1 MKKTAPKYLD
11 RIIRC
16 DCVEGMRR
24 LPDGCIDMTLTS
36 PPYGEIRRYGDHPFD
51 LAKFRAVAE
60 ELFRLTKPGGVV
72 VWVVR
77 EQAPRGKGET
87 GDSSRQRLYFQE
99 VGYRLHHTMV
109 MDRKGCRWPGR
120 NRYGQPLEFAF
131 ILSKGKPKSVHL
143 IRDRENRHA
152 GKVNNFIKRTADGRI
167 EPAGEA
173 QIIGALGVRGAVWS
187 YAVGRNVS
195 TKDHYALK
203 GHPAL
208 MPEKMALEHIVSWSR
223 PGDLVF
229 DPFCGAATTCKMAL
243 LGHRRYLGFEV
254 HEPYY
259 ELAQRRMRDAQAEY
273 RRRLDSWLVGA

>member
-16 DCVEGMRR
+16 DCVDGMRR

-36 PPYGEIRRYGDHPFD
+36 PPYGEIRTYGGQAFD
-51 LAKFRAVAE
+51 FTKFRAVAE

-99 VGYRLHHTMV
+99 VGFRLHHTMV
-109 MDRKGCRWPGR
+109 MDRIGCRWPGR
-120 NRYGQPLEFAF
+120 NRYGHPLEYAI
-131 ILSKGKPKSVHL
+131 ILSKGKPKTL
-143 IRDRENRHA
+143 QLLRDRPNRHA
-152 GKVNNFIKRTADGRI
+152 GKTQAFTKRRTDGFL
-167 EPAGEA
+167 EKAGGAKTVPAF
-173 QIIGALGVRGAVWS
+173 GVRGAVWS

-223 PGDLVF
+223 PGELIL

-243 LGHRRYLGFEV
+243 LNHRRHLGFEV

-259 ELAQRRMRDAQAEY
+259 HLALRRMRDAQAEY
-273 RRRLDSWLVGA
+273 RRRMDSWLVGA

>member
-1 MKKTAPKYLD
+1 MKNTPPKYLD
-11 RIIRC
+11 RIILG
-16 DCVEGMRR
+16 DCIERMRR
-24 LPDGCIDMTLTS
+24 MPDGCIDMTLTS
-36 PPYGEIRRYGDHPFD
+36 PPYGEIRRYGDHPFGFE
-51 LAKFRAVAE
+51 KFQAVAR
-60 ELFRLTKPGGVV
+60 ELFRLTKRGGVV

-99 VGYRLHHTMV
+99 VGFVLHHTMV

-152 GKVNNFIKRTADGRI
+152 GKVGTFTRRSKEGGN
-167 EPAGEA
+167 EPAGKP
-173 QIIGALGVRGAVWS
+173 QVVPMLGVRGAVWS

-195 TKDHYALK
+195 TKDHYALQT
-203 GHPAL
+203 HPAL

-223 PGDLVF
+223 PGDLIF

-243 LGHRRYLGFEV
+243 LSHRRFLGFEV
-254 HEPYY
+254 HEPYH
-259 ELAQRRMRDAQAEY
+259 ELALRRMRDAQAEY
-273 RRRLDSWLVGA
+273 RRRLDAWLVGA

>member
-11 RIIRC
+11 RIILA

-24 LPDGCIDMTLTS
+24 LSGDCIDMTLTS
-36 PPYGEIRRYGDHPFD
+36 PPYGEIRRYGDHPFGFE
-51 LAKFRAVAE
+51 KFQAVAG
-60 ELFRLTKPGGVV
+60 ELFRVTKPGGVV

-99 VGYRLHHTMV
+99 VGFVLHHTMV

-131 ILSKGKPKSVHL
+131 ILSKGRPKSVHL

-152 GKVNNFIKRTADGRI
+152 GKVNNFIKRTVDGRI
-167 EPAGEA
+167 VPAGKP
-173 QIIGALGVRGAVWS
+173 QVVPTLGVRGAVWS

-195 TKDHYALK
+195 TKDHYALV
-203 GHPAL
+203 GHSAI
-208 MPEKMALEHIVSWSR
+208 MPEKMARDHIVSWSR
-223 PGDLVF
+223 PGDLIF
-229 DPFCGAATTCKMAL
+229 DPFCGAATTCKIAL
-243 LGHRRYLGFEV
+243 LNHRRFLGFEV

-259 ELAQRRMRDAQAEY
+259 ELALRRMREAQEEY
-273 RRRLDSWLVGA
+273 RRRLDAWLVGA

>member
-11 RIIRC
+11 RIILG

-24 LPDGCIDMTLTS
+24 LPGDCIDMTLTS
-36 PPYGEIRRYGDHPFD
+36 PPYGEIRRYGDHPFGFE
-51 LAKFRAVAE
+51 KFQAIAG
-60 ELFRLTKPGGVV
+60 ELFRVMKPGGVV

-87 GDSSRQRLYFQE
+87 GDGSRQRLYFQE
-99 VGYRLHHTMV
+99 VGFQLHHTMV

-131 ILSKGKPKSVHL
+131 ILSKGRPKSVHL

-152 GKVNNFIKRTADGRI
+152 GKVNNFIKRTVDGRI
-167 EPAGEA
+167 EPAGKP
-173 QIIGALGVRGAVWS
+173 QVVGALGVRGAVWS

-195 TKDHYALK
+195 TKDHYALD
-203 GHPAL
+203 GHSAII
-208 MPEKMALEHIVSWSR
+208 PEKMARDHIVSWSR

-229 DPFCGAATTCKMAL
+229 DPFCGAATTCKIAL
-243 LGHRRYLGFEV
+243 LNHRRYLGFEV

-259 ELAQRRMRDAQAEY
+259 ELALRRMREAQEEY
-273 RRRLDSWLVGA
+273 RRRLDAWLVGA